1 MPLKRYPN
9 TYNGQPLPYVGLG
22 AQKLFY
28 AVYLNCIYIEPELM
42 REFRAAFERAGKK
55 VDMGKSCVRFK
66 RVEDLPL
73 DAIAK
78 VVAATSVEEFIAY
91 YEKSRGG
98 R

>member
-1 MPLKRYPN
+1 
-9 TYNGQPLPYVGLG
+9 
-22 AQKLFY
+22 
-28 AVYLNCIYIEPELM
+28 M